1 MAADVKRSIEDIKA
15 EVPLCDDSDDKG
27 DYDDDGSGPVSD
39 GHKTCYCCRSA
50 AATGIV
56 FINNIY
62 KWQHSIF

>member
-15 EVPLCDDSDDKG
+15 EVPLCDDS
-27 DYDDDGSGPVSD
+27 DDDGSGPVSD

-62 KWQHSIF
+62 KWQHSIFW